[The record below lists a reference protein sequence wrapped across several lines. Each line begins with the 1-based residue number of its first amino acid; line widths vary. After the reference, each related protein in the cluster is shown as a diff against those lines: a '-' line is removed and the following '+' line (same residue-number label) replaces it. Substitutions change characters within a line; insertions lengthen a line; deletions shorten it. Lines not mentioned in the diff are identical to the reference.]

1 MKYFISQPMKGL
13 TIDEINKNR
22 QNIKEK
28 IIDND
33 KNAKILENILKEN
46 FNPLKMLGESIKIMS
61 EADIVIFMKGWENGR
76 GCKIEHECCK
86 QYGIKIIYE

>member
-33 KNAKILENILKEN
+33 KNAKILESVLKEN
-46 FNPLKMLGESIKIMS
+46 FKPLKMLGESIKIMS